1 MARKNSSFGYE
12 VLVRYML
19 PNGILDYFEI
29 TKIDEEVT
37 NEKDETALQHDLFT
51 FLSNKDGHGRK
62 GTLVTA
68 VKGTTVADV
77 TRYLEKIL
85 EESRRKVK
93 EITMG
98 FSDSMMG
105 IVKKNFPQAE
115 IVIDMFHVM
124 QLFGT
129 KGLDAMRMK
138 LKRAH
143 VTELK
148 QEERAFKKRTERQE
162 KEKIQGAP
170 RPGRA
175 RTLLNSCNFSNF
187 VKI

>member
-77 TRYLEKIL
+77 TRHLEKIL

-105 IVKKNFPQAE
+105 IVKKNF
-115 IVIDMFHVM
+115 
-124 QLFGT
+124 
-129 KGLDAMRMK
+129 R
-138 LKRAH
+138 
-143 VTELK
+143 
-148 QEERAFKKRTERQE
+148 RQRLSSTCSTSCSYS
-162 KEKIQGAP
+162 AP
-170 RPGRA
+170 RGL
-175 RTLLNSCNFSNF
+175 TLCA
-187 VKI
+187 